1 MRSKQLLLLASLLP
15 LCWLMMQVLH
25 EAGHVLGALATGG
38 KVTKVVLHP
47 FAISRTDVLPNPVPL
62 VVVWA
67 GPLLGTVIPL
77 GLFFVARQT
86 NWQAAFLVRFFAGF
100 CAVANGLYIG
110 AGSFQGI
117 GDAGE
122 MLQLGSP
129 RWSLW
134 LTGLIFVPLGFLLWN
149 RQGSSFGFGKQP
161 QEISPQVVWGTF
173 AVLVIVV
180 GLEVCFSPTA

>member
-1 MRSKQLLLLASLLP
+1 MRGKQIILIATFLP
-15 LCWLMMQVLH
+15 LCWLLMQVVH

-38 KVTKVVLHP
+38 KVTQVVLHP
-47 FAISRTDVLPNPVPL
+47 LAISRTDVLPNPVPL

-77 GLFFVARQT
+77 GLFLLARQT
-86 NWQAAFLVRFFAGF
+86 KWQAAFLLRFFAGF

-110 AGSFQGI
+110 IGSIEGI

-122 MLQLGSP
+122 MMHLGSP

-149 RQGSSFGFGKQP
+149 RQGSFFGFGKQSK
-161 QEISPQVVWGTF
+161 EISMPVVYGVAATLML
-173 AVLVIVV
+173 LVVAELLLSKA
-180 GLEVCFSPTA
+180 G